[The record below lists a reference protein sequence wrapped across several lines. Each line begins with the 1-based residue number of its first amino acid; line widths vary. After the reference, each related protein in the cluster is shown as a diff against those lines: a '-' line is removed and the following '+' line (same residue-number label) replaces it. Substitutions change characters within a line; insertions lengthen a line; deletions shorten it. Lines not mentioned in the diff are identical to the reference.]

1 MINQMRHTKSIKMCY
16 SGVAEMIGRARVGAP
31 ARLRDMARMLTGEDG
46 KGLRQKEDRGREG

>member
-1 MINQMRHTKSIKMCY
+1 MIR
-16 SGVAEMIGRARVGAP
+16 RARVGAL